1 MEKEAG
7 SLYDAAVRAII
18 EGINRAKSLRQEYL
32 ITLRCSRCGVEATR
46 MNAATQ
52 DTLVRIEE
60 DASIPEYPIDV
71 TIYGPEQELYLTID
85 AIDREYPMG
94 KIDEIFLAGTG
105 LEIYIKK
112 VEGPQDLEELGRE
125 FRADQG
131 LNTEETCPDCEK
143 WEEFKTNAEE

>member
-1 MEKEAG
+1 
-7 SLYDAAVRAII
+7 
-18 EGINRAKSLRQEYL
+18 
-32 ITLRCSRCGVEATR
+32 

-112 VEGPQDLEELGRE
+112 VEGLQDLEELGRE